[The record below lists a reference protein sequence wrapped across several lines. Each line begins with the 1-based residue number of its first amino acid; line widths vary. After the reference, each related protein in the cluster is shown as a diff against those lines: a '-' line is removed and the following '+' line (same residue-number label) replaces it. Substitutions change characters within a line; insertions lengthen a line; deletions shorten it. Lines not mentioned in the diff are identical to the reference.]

1 MKDNKELVSEMEG
14 LLEQLKGFKAI
25 YDLNKTKTDIFLS
38 NYVQVTDNI
47 KIKLMELSSEL
58 VKDNLPNN

>member
-14 LLEQLKGFKAI
+14 LLEQLKSFKTI
-25 YDLNKTKTDIFLS
+25 YDLNTNKTDIFLS
-38 NYVQVTDNI
+38 NYAQVTDNI

-58 VKDNLPNN
+58 VKDY

>member
-14 LLEQLKGFKAI
+14 LLEQLRGFKAI
-25 YDLNKTKTDIFLS
+25 YDLNNNKTDIFLS

-58 VKDNLPNN
+58 IKDY

>member
-1 MKDNKELVSEMEG
+1 MRDNKELVSEMED

-58 VKDNLPNN
+58 VKDY

>member
-58 VKDNLPNN
+58 VKDY

>member
-1 MKDNKELVSEMEG
+1 MKDNKELVSEMES
-14 LLEQLKGFKAI
+14 LLKQLKGFKAI

-47 KIKLMELSSEL
+47 KIKLMKLSSEL
-58 VKDNLPNN
+58 VKEY